1 MSSSHK
7 YCRRALIAA
16 MPRAL
21 VFALALAVFATAASL
36 TLAADR
42 TIILKVGATSALL
55 LERPFNTMLIGDPD
69 VVDVLVR
76 DDRSVILQPLKPGA
90 TNIIFL
96 DGRSIAI
103 ANVGILVCNLGVSAI
118 TYPDKSGCEHVDEQ
132 PT

>member
-1 MSSSHK
+1 
-7 YCRRALIAA
+7 

-21 VFALALAVFATAASL
+21 VFALALALFAMAASL

-55 LERPFNTMLIGDPD
+55 FERPFNTMLIGDPD

-96 DGRSIAI
+96 DGLSIAI
-103 ANVGILVCNLGVSAI
+103 TNVAILVCNLGVSLFGHV
-118 TYPDKSGCEHVDEQ
+118 TYTLFPDRAG
-132 PT
+132 

>member
-1 MSSSHK
+1 M
-7 YCRRALIAA
+7 IAA

-21 VFALALAVFATAASL
+21 VFALALALFATAASL

-96 DGRSIAI
+96 DERSVAI
-103 ANVGILVCNLGVSAI
+103 ANIGILVCNVGASAVM
-118 TYPDKSGCEHVDEQ
+118 YPNGSGCAQVDDQ